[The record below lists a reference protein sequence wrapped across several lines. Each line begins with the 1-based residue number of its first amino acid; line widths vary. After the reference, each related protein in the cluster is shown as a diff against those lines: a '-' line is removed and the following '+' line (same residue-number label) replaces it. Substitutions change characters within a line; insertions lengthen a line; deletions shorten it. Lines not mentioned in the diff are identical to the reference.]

1 MPGRLVFFESS
12 TRRAASSRTLR
23 AVSRSIH
30 EKFFFLRLIQQA
42 QESAKLDY
50 SAARRGAAIE
60 LPITFYSKKV
70 LCPFHPPSLFQPD
83 AYRGLDLGRT
93 AVTREPPPQKAN
105 VAWLDKSLRKERQ
118 AHEQV
123 AKLHQEERAQEARSR
138 KRQRETVSEGEE
150 IGEKPE
156 KRAKSDQTDAGKEKK
171 RKSSEKKEIKRK
183 EKGEVKGASEAKPL
197 KQGTQDGRT
206 VSVVAV
212 QTTGEVAEER
222 RRRKNA
228 KRIRRRA
235 RTRQRVRRKKQEKKN
250 DKEQE
255 SAGGGARG
263 KEEEGKSGSSEETSG
278 DSSSSS

>member
-1 MPGRLVFFESS
+1 MPGRFDSL
-12 TRRAASSRTLR
+12 TLR
-23 AVSRSIH
+23 VEWRVYRLYSALAEAFTR
-30 EKFFFLRLIQQA
+30 FFFLRLIQQA

-50 SAARRGAAIE
+50 SAARRRAAIK
-60 LPITFYSKKV
+60 LPISFYGGKPV
-70 LCPFHPPSLFQPD
+70 LCPFHVP
-83 AYRGLDLGRT
+83 RK
-93 AVTREPPPQKAN
+93 PPPQKAN
-105 VAWLDKSLRKERQ
+105 VDWLDRSLRKERL

-123 AKLHQEERAQEARSR
+123 AKLHQEERAKEAKSR
-138 KRQRETVSEGEE
+138 KRQRETVSEGE
-150 IGEKPE
+150 GEKPE
-156 KRAKSDQTDAGKEKK
+156 KRAKSDQTHSGKEKR
-171 RKSSEKKEIKRK
+171 RKSSEKKEAKRK

-235 RTRQRVRRKKQEKKN
+235 IVRRSKSEQRKN

-255 SAGGGARG
+255 SAGGGAG
-263 KEEEGKSGSSEETSG
+263 SKEEESKGGASEEVSSY
-278 DSSSSS
+278 SSSSS